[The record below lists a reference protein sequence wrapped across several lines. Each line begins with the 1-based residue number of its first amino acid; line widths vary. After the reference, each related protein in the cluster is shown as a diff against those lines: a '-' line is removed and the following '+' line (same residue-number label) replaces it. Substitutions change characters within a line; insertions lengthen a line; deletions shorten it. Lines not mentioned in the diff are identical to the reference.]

1 MEQNF
6 RDYLVAKVFFWT
18 KNFKSENFMHPERSE
33 EKFLKGSV
41 CHKVKLY
48 FWNKLQITELLLM
61 QLTSYG
67 YMLTRKI
74 KYQLYVL
81 IDFIY

>member
-1 MEQNF
+1 M
-6 RDYLVAKVFFWT
+6 AKVFFWT
-18 KNFKSENFMHPERSE
+18 QNFKSENFVYIEWSE

-41 CHKVKLY
+41 GRQVKLC
-48 FWNKLQITELLLM
+48 FWHKRQMTDLLLM
-61 QLTSYG
+61 QLASYE
-67 YMLTRKI
+67 YVLTRKI